1 MVILVQFNPELAK
14 STPNDVLPK
23 RTSIR
28 GSLHNPAGR
37 SGSISSRKSII
48 ASPHNVIDPEF
59 DADED
64 DDEVQV
70 GHNFTYIPPNPKKY
84 YRRLL
89 EMCLDT
95 DLAAMHDPNV
105 NDDDQVS
112 LGILSARH
120 IELIN
125 ECALR
130 WRISQAYRA
139 ACFLDLVKQLY
150 ERNEVPLDCVPEAL
164 GGISKVMHE
173 ISFDKWNINDV
184 RSLYPTQATM
194 TDFAQAEYL
203 VNVYGGLVST
213 FLASVYHS
221 MEALP
226 DLKRDDILHYLDV
239 LAQVKETGLL
249 ERFDVDIVAR
259 VQDIKERVGA
269 VGVNWYQHR
278 IQELQSTPGVNRA
291 LPLLLMTDDIEK
303 RAKALDKRF
312 PEPILH
318 HTPVDGSPPVG
329 VDVVALLVE
338 ATIPLFLHDL
348 EASKKKLFEGSMNG
362 PTPDVPIQDIF
373 SLYRRTRTMLEMF
386 EAFCSQ

>member
-1 MVILVQFNPELAK
+1 MVVLVQFNPELAK

-23 RTSIR
+23 RSSVR
-28 GSLHNPAGR
+28 GSALAGR
-37 SGSISSRKSII
+37 SGSISSRKSF
-48 ASPHNVIDPEF
+48 AVSQNVT
-59 DADED
+59 DADDAEEE
-64 DDEVQV
+64 DDEVQA

-84 YRRLL
+84 YKRLL
-89 EMCLDT
+89 ELCLET

-112 LGILSARH
+112 LGILSPPQ

-130 WRISQAYRA
+130 WRIPQTYRA
-139 ACFLDLVKQLY
+139 ACFLDLIKHLY

-164 GGISKVMHE
+164 GGIGKVMNE
-173 ISFDKWNINDV
+173 TSFDKWNSYDV
-184 RSLYPTQATM
+184 CFLRCTRSNNS
-194 TDFAQAEYL
+194 DSAQAEYL

-221 MEALP
+221 LDALP
-226 DLKRDDILHYLDV
+226 DLKKEDILHFLDV
-239 LAQVKETGLL
+239 LAQVKETGLI
-249 ERFDVDIVAR
+249 ERFDVDIIAR
-259 VQDIKERVGA
+259 VQDVKERVRVLGLH
-269 VGVNWYQHR
+269 WYQRR
-278 IQELQSTPGVNRA
+278 IQELQSAPGVNRA

-318 HTPVDGSPPVG
+318 HVPMDGGPPIG
-329 VDVVALLVE
+329 VDVVGLLVE
-338 ATIPLFLHDL
+338 ATVPLFLGDL

-373 SLYRRTRTMLEMF
+373 SLYRRTRTILEMF
-386 EAFCSQ
+386 EAFCSE